1 VRDAAA
7 DARRAGRPRLL
18 PGEGFAL
25 RRGIWAWAR
34 AVATER
40 PSRPVGLALR
50 EGPALASRTF
60 THDGRALHVR
70 AGGPAAPSRTAVV
83 LVHGVIVSS
92 RYLMP
97 LGVELAR
104 DRPVLIP
111 DLPGYG
117 LSEPPD
123 RPPSLASL
131 AGAVIACARAAG
143 HARVA
148 LIGQSFGAQVVVA
161 AAARDA
167 RLVER
172 LALVGPTV
180 DPAARNLPAQYVRWQ
195 RNTPDEHLSV
205 VPIMARDL
213 ADVGPVRAAQ
223 LLRVMLADAI
233 EDRLPAVACPA
244 LVLRGGR
251 DRVVPAAWA
260 ERVAGALPRGEL
272 AVLPGYAHMAHYSG
286 PLAVAPV
293 LRRFL
298 DAAHPPR

>member
-1 VRDAAA
+1 VRQATVE
-7 DARRAGRPRLL
+7 ARRGGRPRLL
-18 PGEGFAL
+18 PGEGFGL
-25 RRGIWAWAR
+25 RPGIWAWAR

-40 PSRPVGLALR
+40 PTRPVGLALR
-50 EGPALASRTF
+50 GGPELASRTF

-70 AGGPAAPSRTAVV
+70 AGGPPNPSRMAVV

-117 LSEPPD
+117 LSEAPG
-123 RPPSLASL
+123 RPPTLESLA
-131 AGAVIACARAAG
+131 AAVIECARASG
-143 HARVA
+143 HTRVA
-148 LIGQSFGAQVVVA
+148 LVGQSFGAQVVVEA
-161 AAARDA
+161 AVREAP
-167 RLVER
+167 LVER
-172 LALVGPTV
+172 LALVGPTI

-244 LVLRGGR
+244 LVVRGGR
-251 DRVVPAAWA
+251 DRVVPATWA
-260 ERVAGALPRGEL
+260 ERVARAMPRGEL
-272 AVLPGYAHMAHYSG
+272 AVVPGYAHMAHYSG

-298 DAAHPPR
+298 DARDAA